1 MGSDLKAVPVAKAVI
16 FAFALAA
23 ILFELN
29 GCGMSNNTPAPAASP
44 VTSFAFVSNSATGA
58 VSAFAIHSSGALTPV
73 AGSPFASGAGAEMM
87 ALDSVHNFLFV
98 SNQSTN
104 TLSVFA
110 ADTSSGKLTAAP
122 GSPFATE
129 ATPHGVAVDPFGK
142 FVYVAGEGG
151 GISAF
156 AINGTT
162 GFLTP
167 IAGSP
172 FLGLTSAF
180 GVVISPAGDSLY
192 VNNLNSNTVSAFHV
206 DSVTGALTLISGSP
220 FLSANTA
227 SGFATPIGL
236 ATDGKQLFISDH
248 MAETIVP
255 FTINAGGDITAPAA
269 LPTPAASCTT
279 SCHNNPL
286 RMAVHPQDKFL
297 YATNVQAGTL
307 STFSIGSGSLA
318 SIAEVP
324 TGQHPF
330 GVALT
335 PAGNFLYVVNKVDS
349 TISAFSVDATGKPA
363 PLPGSLFSDSSLQ
376 APTDILIVPMR

>member
-1 MGSDLKAVPVAKAVI
+1 MVPGLKTVHVAKAKI
-16 FAFALAA
+16 FALAMAA
-23 ILFELN
+23 IIFGLS
-29 GCGMSNNTPAPAASP
+29 GCGMSNNTPAVAASP
-44 VTSFAFVSNSATGA
+44 VTSFAFVTNSATGA
-58 VSAFAIHSSGALTPV
+58 ISAFAIHSSGALTPV
-73 AGSPFASGAGAEMM
+73 PGSPFASGAGAEMM
-87 ALDSVHNFLFV
+87 AFDSIHNFLLV

-110 ADTSSGKLTAAP
+110 TDTSSGKLTAVP
-122 GSPFATE
+122 GSPFAVT
-129 ATPHGVAVDPFGK
+129 ATPHGVAVDPAGK

-156 AINGTT
+156 AVNAAT

-206 DSVTGALTLISGSP
+206 DSVTGTLTLMSGSP
-220 FLSANTA
+220 FLSANTT

-236 ATDGKQLFISDH
+236 ATDGKQLFIGDH

-255 FTINAGGDITAPAA
+255 FTINAGGDISAPAA
-269 LPTPAASCTT
+269 LPTPATSCST

-318 SIAEVP
+318 SITEVP

-363 PLPGSLFSDSSLQ
+363 ALPGSPFSDSSLHG
-376 APTDILIVPMR
+376 PTDIVIVPMR